1 MKIKYHLTIMRHSNV
16 LTHMLIIKEVQ
27 LYLVHNKFV

>member
-1 MKIKYHLTIMRHSNV
+1 MRHSNV

-27 LYLVHNKFV
+27 LYLVHNKFVQIQ